1 MTQERNTRFVR
12 SWLIAPANVA
22 KRATKALN
30 CGAGAGVLDLED
42 AVALSEKPGA
52 RQLAVDRLREP
63 RTSLGYVRVNAYDE
77 GCYHDL
83 ATIVGPWLDG
93 ILLPKAQDAQ
103 SLQSVDWALGQLEIS
118 RGMAPG
124 TIDIVPII
132 ETCAGIANIA
142 QIAGATRRI
151 SRLAFGG
158 GDFTRDMGVD
168 WTRDEAEL
176 EQARFQVVIASKTA
190 GLAAPAD
197 TVFIDLTDDSGL
209 KASVE
214 RGARM
219 GFGSKCC
226 IHPEQLAPIHAG
238 FAPSAAAVAEARQ
251 IVEAFAKS
259 EAAGEAAFRLNGKL
273 VDYAIAKRAQ
283 DLLDLAARH
292 GQADARQFKP

>member
-1 MTQERNTRFVR
+1 MTQARTPRFVR
-12 SWLIAPANVA
+12 SWLIAPANVQR
-22 KRATKALN
+22 RASKALN

-63 RTSLGYVRVNAYDE
+63 RKSLGYVRVNAYEE

-93 ILLPKAQDAQ
+93 IMVPKAEDAQ
-103 SLQSVDWALGQLEIS
+103 SLRAIDWMLRQLEIS
-118 RGMAPG
+118 HGMAPG
-124 TIDIVPII
+124 SVDIVPII
-132 ETCAGIANIA
+132 ETCAGITNIMEVA
-142 QIAGATRRI
+142 RSTPRI

-176 EQARFQVVIASKTA
+176 EQARFQVVIASKSA
-190 GLAAPAD
+190 GLAPPAD
-197 TVFIDLTDDSGL
+197 TVFVDLSDDAGM

-214 RGARM
+214 RGVRM
-219 GFGSKCC
+219 GFGSKSC

-238 FAPSAAAVAEARQ
+238 FAPPTSAVAEARQ
-251 IVEAFAKS
+251 IVEMFEKS
-259 EAAGEAAFRLNGKL
+259 EAAGDAAFKLNGKL
-273 VDYAIAKRAQ
+273 VDYAIYKRAQ
-283 DLLDLAARH
+283 DLLNLAEQH
-292 GQADARQFKP
+292 TQADRKA